1 MLIFPT
7 NNWDVRCATVNELI
21 YFFKIIFKLFIFKLI
36 REAWEKTWELI
47 KNDRQAGPF
56 GWTD

>member
-21 YFFKIIFKLFIFKLI
+21 

-47 KNDRQAGPF
+47 KNDRRAGPF